1 MAFADPKGT
10 ALRVGLLISSSE
22 NPQNANFAITEFSEV
37 RFQRAKSYMDAPS
50 LSGPRET
57 VSPSGVAR
65 RWDSLYGAFVARCA
79 CPCVRCEKGKPV
91 VRRGRKA
98 QGPPSWEVA
107 GLPNSGGATKLR
119 SQRGVDADATSHQD
133 GKVRL
138 PVRDDSV
145 SVARFHWNFTRFAY
159 RSCQGRRKPTAGLHR
174 LAARSKRLVEPHRY
188 GVRSRRQA

>member
-1 MAFADPKGT
+1 MTETERGAKQHGRA
-10 ALRVGLLISSSE
+10 SSTRGIHS
-22 NPQNANFAITEFSEV
+22 
-37 RFQRAKSYMDAPS
+37 
-50 LSGPRET
+50 PRSIAWGCEPT
-57 VSPSGVAR
+57 YGV
-65 RWDSLYGAFVARCA
+65 FVARHA
-79 CPCVRCEKGKPV
+79 HPCVRCEKGKPV

-188 GVRSRRQA
+188 GVRSRRQAVRA